1 MGDDDDEDCQHVF
14 SLEQVLIDATGAR
27 LEHRCRECG
36 TVSYEASR
44 TDVDRP
50 DRGGLTGT

>member
-14 SLEQVLIDATGAR
+14 SLEQVIVDATGAR

-44 TDVDRP
+44 TD
-50 DRGGLTGT
+50 RGGLTGT